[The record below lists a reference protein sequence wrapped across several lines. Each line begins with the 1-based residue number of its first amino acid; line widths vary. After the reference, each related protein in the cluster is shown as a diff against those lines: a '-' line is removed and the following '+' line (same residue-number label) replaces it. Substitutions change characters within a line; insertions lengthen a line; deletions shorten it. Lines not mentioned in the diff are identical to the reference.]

1 MREEETWWGFCF
13 VLNTGKG
20 GKMETENKI
29 NERMKRV
36 EQASE
41 LEVLMSYHGV
51 AARLDRLPVGG
62 WHRKMVFLF
71 ACCIF
76 CDGLDTFVGGGII
89 AHLLAE
95 GWSTVELNGAFSSL
109 TMFGY
114 FFGCLM
120 SGWLGDHLG
129 RRRGLMIN
137 LSIFAIATF
146 AGGFAPN
153 METLCALRFVMGI
166 GLGAA
171 IPGSYGIQ
179 GEFIPPSKRAKY
191 SSLVGA
197 FGNFAPPLG
206 SFLVLVLV
214 PLVGW
219 RPIFWG
225 IGILTGFVVFLVW
238 KLMPESPRWLA
249 QQGRTQEADAIVT
262 KVEKTFSDKGIKLEE
277 LNYEKIKEEFTNDTG
292 VQLPYSALFSKK
304 PLRRLIAISSALLA
318 MNIIVPT
325 ITNWTPTIFVL
336 QGLSAT
342 ASVGISFVM
351 LIGAPVGIFILSFL
365 ADKHPR
371 KGGLVVTLLLVAICG
386 YLWSLVPVDQ
396 VYLIM
401 AIGFVLCCLAYYY
414 ALLGCSVYIGEI
426 FPTELRARGSGLA
439 NAIGRISA
447 ILSPI
452 WITYL
457 LNTSGAGSVYAVNGI
472 ILVVL
477 AIMIGVFGVETRN
490 TTLEEVNDEIV
501 QEALKKIESKK

>member
-1 MREEETWWGFCF
+1 M
-13 VLNTGKG
+13 VSSDN
-20 GKMETENKI
+20 I
-29 NERMKRV
+29 NERMDRI
-36 EQASE
+36 EEAQE
-41 LEVLMSYHGV
+41 LDYVKGYHGV

-71 ACCIF
+71 SCCIF

-89 AHLLAE
+89 AGLLE
-95 GWSTVELNGAFSSL
+95 SGWSTVELNGAFSSL
-109 TMFGY
+109 TMVGY
-114 FFGCLM
+114 LIGCLM

-129 RRRGLMIN
+129 RRRGLLIN
-137 LSIFAIATF
+137 LTIFAIATF

-153 METLCALRFVMGI
+153 METLCVLRLVMGI

-206 SFLVLVLV
+206 SFLVMTCV
-214 PLVGW
+214 PIVGW

-225 IGILTGFVVFLVW
+225 IGILTACVVFLVW

-249 QQGRTQEADAIVT
+249 QQGRNDEADAIVS
-262 KVEKTFSDKGIKLEE
+262 KVEKTFTDRGVSLEPITQE
-277 LNYEKIKEEFTNDTG
+277 QVAEHAAADAG
-292 VQLPYSALFSKK
+292 VQLPYSALFKK
-304 PLRRLIAISSALLA
+304 NALKRLIAISAALFG
-318 MNIIVPT
+318 MNIIIPT

-336 QGLSAT
+336 QGLSST
-342 ASVGISFVM
+342 FSVAISFVM
-351 LIGAPVGIFILSFL
+351 LIGAPVGIFILSAL

-371 KGGLVVTLLLVAICG
+371 KGGLIVTLLLVAACG

-396 VYLIM
+396 VYVIM
-401 AIGFVLCCLAYYY
+401 GVGFVLCCLAYYY
-414 ALLGCSVYIGEI
+414 SLLACSVYIGEI

-447 ILSPI
+447 IFSPI
-452 WITYL
+452 WIAYL
-457 LNTSGAGSVYAVNGI
+457 LNTSGAASVYLVNGA
-472 ILVVL
+472 ILVVV
-477 AIMIGVFGVETRN
+477 AVIIGILGVETRGK
-490 TTLEEVNDEIV
+490 TLEESNDSIV
-501 QEALKKIESKK
+501 EDALK

>member
-1 MREEETWWGFCF
+1 MVSKENIDARVDRLEEA
-13 VLNTGKG
+13 
-20 GKMETENKI
+20 
-29 NERMKRV
+29 
-36 EQASE
+36 QE
-41 LEVLMSYHGV
+41 LEYVKGYHGV
-51 AARLDRLPVGG
+51 AARLDRLPVGS

-71 ACCIF
+71 SCCIF

-89 AHLLAE
+89 AGLLE
-95 GWSTVELNGAFSSL
+95 SGWSTVELNGAFSSL
-109 TMFGY
+109 TMVGY
-114 FFGCLM
+114 LIGCLM

-129 RRRGLMIN
+129 RRRGLLIN

-153 METLCALRFVMGI
+153 METLCGLRLVMGI

-206 SFLVLVLV
+206 SFLVMTVV

-225 IGILTGFVVFLVW
+225 IGILTAVVVFLVW
-238 KLMPESPRWLA
+238 RLMPESPRWLA
-249 QQGRTQEADAIVT
+249 QQGRNDEADAIVC
-262 KVEKTFSDKGIKLEE
+262 KVEKTFTDKGVVLEP
-277 LNYEKIKEEFTNDTG
+277 ISKEQVAAHARADAG
-292 VQLPYSALFSKK
+292 VQLPYSALFKK
-304 PLRRLIAISSALLA
+304 NSLKRLIAISAALFG
-318 MNIIVPT
+318 MNIIIPT

-336 QGLSAT
+336 QGLSST
-342 ASVGISFVM
+342 FSVMISFVM
-351 LIGAPVGIFILSFL
+351 LIGAPVGIFILSAL

-371 KGGLVVTLLLVAICG
+371 KGGLIVTLLLVALCG

-396 VYLIM
+396 VYVIM
-401 AIGFVLCCLAYYY
+401 GVGFVLCCLAYYY
-414 ALLGCSVYIGEI
+414 SLLACSVYIGEI

-447 ILSPI
+447 IVSPI
-452 WITYL
+452 WITFL
-457 LNTSGAGSVYAVNGI
+457 LNTSGAASVYLVNGVILI
-472 ILVVL
+472 IVALL
-477 AIMIGVFGVETRN
+477 IGIFGVETRGK
-490 TTLEEVNDEIV
+490 TLEESNDSIV
-501 QEALKKIESKK
+501 QDALE